1 MSKTNTSTSYFL
13 YQEMIY
19 NLLLIDSEI
28 NSKYDI
34 KLNFQ
39 FKIIDFITSLSS
51 FLFTIV
57 FSKLWWKIFFW
68 IIDDHII
75 HIEFVFHFNKHEK
88 TNFFRIFCYVFLVIV
103 VRIIIVNSLLT
114 ISFVI
119 CWKTIMNDVCQISK
133 NIELFQK

>member
-1 MSKTNTSTSYFL
+1 MSRTNISTSYFL

-28 NSKYDI
+28 SNKYDI

-39 FKIIDFITSLSS
+39 FKIIDFITSLSN

-88 TNFFRIFCYVFLVIV
+88 TNFFRIFCYAFLVIV

-119 CWKTIMNDVCQISK
+119 CWKIIMNDVCQISK